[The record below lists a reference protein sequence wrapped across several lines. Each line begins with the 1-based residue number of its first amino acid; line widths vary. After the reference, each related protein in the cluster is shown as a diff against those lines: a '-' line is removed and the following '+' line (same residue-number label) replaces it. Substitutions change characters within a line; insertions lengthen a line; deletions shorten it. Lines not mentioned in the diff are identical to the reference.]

1 MIVDDHRI
9 IRTGLRFSLLA
20 FDDLKLVA
28 DAESGEEALEL
39 CRQMADSTAMPD
51 VILMDMVMPE
61 MNGVA
66 ATQAILSEFP
76 DVRVL
81 ALTGFDTGTLVHGA
95 LEAGATGYILKDAT
109 LDELADAIRAAH
121 AGRMTLAPAAVR
133 SLAETSQQEPKG
145 GGELTDPERQVLAL
159 IAGGLGS
166 SQIARQLDIAPTTA
180 MLRVMAVLFKL
191 GAVDCTEAAAL
202 ARNLG
207 ID

>member
-1 MIVDDHRI
+1 MPGSRPIRVMIVDDHRI

-76 DVRVL
+76 DVRV
-81 ALTGFDTGTLVHGA
+81 
-95 LEAGATGYILKDAT
+95 
-109 LDELADAIRAAH
+109 
-121 AGRMTLAPAAVR
+121 
-133 SLAETSQQEPKG
+133 
-145 GGELTDPERQVLAL
+145 
-159 IAGGLGS
+159 
-166 SQIARQLDIAPTTA
+166 
-180 MLRVMAVLFKL
+180 
-191 GAVDCTEAAAL
+191 
-202 ARNLG
+202 
-207 ID
+207 